1 MLVWEGDQKHLP
13 PFIIQTRERR
23 EEWNVQL
30 TVIGRQAGSA
40 VDDRVML
47 TAGREYCRRSNDA
60 HGRTPGV
67 L

>member
-1 MLVWEGDQKHLP
+1 MLVWEGDHFATVHHFK
-13 PFIIQTRERR
+13 REHQEKMRG
-23 EEWNVQL
+23 EECD
-30 TVIGRQAGSA
+30 RPQAGSA